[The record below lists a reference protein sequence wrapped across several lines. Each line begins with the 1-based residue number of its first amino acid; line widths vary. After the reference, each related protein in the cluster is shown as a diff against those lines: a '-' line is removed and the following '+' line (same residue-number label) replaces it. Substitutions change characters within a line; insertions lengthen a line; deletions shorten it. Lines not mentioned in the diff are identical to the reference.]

1 MNRSIESATII
12 LEIFFSEYLLVEV
25 PLGSKSSMSSSV
37 LFAGTLE
44 L

>member
-1 MNRSIESATII
+1 MNRSIKSATTI
-12 LEIFFSEYLLVEV
+12 LETVFSEYLLVEV
-25 PLGSKSSMSSSV
+25 PLGSKSSISSSV